1 VTELDRI
8 EIVDS
13 ALRSLTAAL
22 RRRDADGVLALFH
35 DDAVLFGSED
45 GELAV
50 GALELREFL
59 ASIFDRPGTYGWSG
73 WDPVLTGGTEDLVW
87 FVAPAIVVVRDDA
100 GGEEAA
106 PYRLSGVLER
116 TSDGRWLFR
125 VFNGAEPVSTADEP
139 RT

>member
-1 VTELDRI
+1 MNEPERI
-8 EIVDS
+8 DVVGS

-45 GELAV
+45 GEMAV

-59 ASIFDRPGTYGWSG
+59 ARIFGRPGTYGWSG
-73 WDPVLTGGTEDLVW
+73 WAPALTGGTRELVW
-87 FVAPAIVVVRDDA
+87 FVAPATVVVRDDA
-100 GGEEAA
+100 GGEETA

-116 TSDGRWLFR
+116 GSDGRWLFR
-125 VFNGAEPVSTADEP
+125 VFNGAEPVSTADGP
-139 RT
+139 RA

>member
-87 FVAPAIVVVRDDA
+87 FVAPAIVVVETTPVARSRA
-100 GGEEAA
+100 
-106 PYRLSGVLER
+106 LSVER
-116 TSDGRWLFR
+116 G
-125 VFNGAEPVSTADEP
+125 P
-139 RT
+139 RAHQRRTVVISGLQRG